1 MSSQYLKRSR
11 VDFENQDYSSQ
22 EVKVQQT
29 INWDD
34 EEIERKVKDLCRYAL
49 ACEYKKISIRRDNI
63 NKLISP
69 DNKRIFNLLLQR
81 ANQRLRNVFG
91 FELQEATLK
100 DKSGVQQQDIQAQT
114 QSTQAESS
122 TQAQTQKQTTTG
134 NVSGVYF
141 LRNVM
146 KEHYILPE
154 IVKRPKEEYIQT
166 GVLYVILALL
176 FVNEYEMNSSEL
188 YEHLDRLKITKYN
201 TLGEREKLIDSLVK
215 YQYLK
220 KTKLDDQEGEEIE
233 YRFQWGARAY
243 AELPCQN
250 MVEFISN
257 VIL

>member
-34 EEIERKVKDLCRYAL
+34 E
-49 ACEYKKISIRRDNI
+49 ISIRRDNI

-100 DKSGVQQQDIQAQT
+100 DKSGVQQQDLQAQT

-122 TQAQTQKQTTTG
+122 TQAQTQKQTTAG

-154 IVKRPKEEYIQT
+154 IVKRPKEEYVQT

-176 FVNEYEMNSSEL
+176 FVNEYEM
-188 YEHLDRLKITKYN
+188 
-201 TLGEREKLIDSLVK
+201 DSLK

-257 VIL
+257 VSIICG